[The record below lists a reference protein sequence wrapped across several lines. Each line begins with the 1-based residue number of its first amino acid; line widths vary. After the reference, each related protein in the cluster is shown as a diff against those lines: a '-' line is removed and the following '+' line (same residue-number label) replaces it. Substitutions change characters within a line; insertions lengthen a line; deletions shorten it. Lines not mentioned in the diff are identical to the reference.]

1 LACGAEP
8 PRADDNAV
16 SRIQR
21 VDGNFDILLQQ
32 VLNGLVLGS
41 IYALVALGYTMVYG
55 IIGLINFAHGEV
67 VMVGA
72 MVTISVLTMLAGAG
86 FAPGLIT
93 LLLAIMAAVVV
104 CMLLA
109 QGMEKYAYRPL
120 RKAPR
125 LTPLILAIGIS
136 IALQNLA
143 MMIWG
148 RGYKTF
154 PEVVETQPVDV
165 FGATITNVQLS
176 IMLIAVVIMLG
187 LWLLVDK
194 TRLGKAMRA
203 TAQNQEVAGLMG
215 ININRVIS
223 ATFLIGA
230 SLGAIAGVMRAIN
243 YGQADAYMGL
253 LLGLKAFS
261 AAVLGGIGNLF
272 GAMAG
277 GLLLGL
283 IESLAAGY
291 TGQITGG
298 FLGANY
304 QDIFAFAVLILVL
317 LFRPNGL
324 LGERQ
329 ADRA

>member
-1 LACGAEP
+1 MVPVGVLPARDALYEETLVE
-8 PRADDNAV
+8 AQLNV
-16 SRIQR
+16 
-21 VDGNFDILLQQ
+21 LMQQ
-32 VLNGLVLGS
+32 ILNGLVLGS

-72 MVTISVLTMLAGAG
+72 MVTISVLTMLMGFGMSAGV
-86 FAPGLIT
+86 LT
-93 LLLAIMAAVVV
+93 LLFALMIACVI

-109 QGMEKYAYRPL
+109 QGMEKFAYRPL

-136 IALQNLA
+136 IILQNAA

-154 PEVVETQPVDV
+154 PEVIEIHPVN
-165 FGATITNVQLS
+165 FLGATLTNVQLS
-176 IMLIAVVIMLG
+176 IMVISVVIMFG
-187 LWLLVDK
+187 LWVLVDK
-194 TRLGKAMRA
+194 TKLGKAMRA

-215 ININRVIS
+215 ININRIIS

-230 SLGAIAGVMRAIN
+230 ALGSIAGVMRAIN
-243 YGQADAYMGL
+243 YGQADPYMGL

-277 GLLLGL
+277 GILLGL

-291 TGQITGG
+291 MGQVTDG
-298 FLGANY
+298 FLGSNY
-304 QDIFAFAVLILVL
+304 QDIFAFMVLVLVL
-317 LFRPNGL
+317 LVRPNGL
-324 LGERQ
+324 MGERM

>member
-1 LACGAEP
+1 M
-8 PRADDNAV
+8 
-16 SRIQR
+16 
-21 VDGNFDILLQQ
+21 QQ

-165 FGATITNVQLS
+165 FGATVTNVQLS

-215 ININRVIS
+215 ININRVIT

>member
-1 LACGAEP
+1 
-8 PRADDNAV
+8 
-16 SRIQR
+16 
-21 VDGNFDILLQQ
+21 VDANLNILLQQ
-32 VLNGLVLGS
+32 ILNGLVLGS

-55 IIGLINFAHGEV
+55 IIGLINFAHGEI

-72 MVTISVLTMLAGAG
+72 MVTISVLTMLAGFG
-86 FAPGLIT
+86 FAPGVLT
-93 LLLAIMAAVVV
+93 LLLAIMIAAVV
-104 CMLLA
+104 CMLMA
-109 QGMEKYAYRPL
+109 QGMEKFAYRPL

-136 IALQNLA
+136 IFLQNLA

-154 PEVVETQPVDV
+154 PEVVETQPIDV
-165 FGATITNVQLS
+165 FGATITNIQMS
-176 IMLIAVVIMLG
+176 IMIISVVIMFA

-223 ATFLIGA
+223 ATFVIGA
-230 SLGAIAGVMRAIN
+230 SLGAVAGVMRAVN

-277 GLLLGL
+277 GILLGL

-291 TGQITGG
+291 TGQLTGG

-304 QDIFAFAVLILVL
+304 QDIFAFMVLIMVL

-324 LGERQ
+324 MGERQ

>member
-1 LACGAEP
+1 M
-8 PRADDNAV
+8 DNIALV
-16 SRIQR
+16 
-21 VDGNFDILLQQ
+21 ILLQQ
-32 VLNGLVLGS
+32 LLNGLVLGS

-72 MVTISVLTMLAGAG
+72 MVTITMLGLLASFGLH
-86 FAPGLIT
+86 PGVLT
-93 LLLAIMAAVVV
+93 LLLAIMAAMAV
-104 CMLLA
+104 CMLMA
-109 QGMEKYAYRPL
+109 GGMEKFAYRPL
-120 RKAPR
+120 RRAPR

-136 IALQNLA
+136 IFLQNLA

-154 PEVVETQPVDV
+154 PEVVETFPIDV
-165 FGATITNVQLS
+165 MGATVTNIQLS
-176 IMLIAVVIMLG
+176 IMVISIVIMVA

-203 TAQNQEVAGLMG
+203 TAQNQEVAKLMG
-215 ININRVIS
+215 IDINRVIS
-223 ATFLIGA
+223 LTFVIGA
-230 SLGAIAGVMRAIN
+230 GLGAIAGVMRAIN

-272 GAMAG
+272 GAVLG

-291 TGQITGG
+291 ASDFTGG
-298 FLGANY
+298 IIGANY
-304 QDIFAFAVLILVL
+304 QDIFAFMVLILVL
-317 LFRPNGL
+317 LLRPNGL
-324 LGERQ
+324 MGERQ

>member
-1 LACGAEP
+1 MLAQVIAGEY
-8 PRADDNAV
+8 NAAL
-16 SRIQR
+16 RIHQ
-21 VDGNFDILLQQ
+21 VEANLNILLQQ
-32 VLNGLVLGS
+32 ILNGLVLGS

-55 IIGLINFAHGEV
+55 IIGLINFAHGEI

-72 MVTISVLTMLAGAG
+72 MVTISVLTMLAGFG
-86 FAPGLIT
+86 FAPGVLT
-93 LLLAIMAAVVV
+93 LMFAIMIAAAV
-104 CMLLA
+104 CMLMA
-109 QGMEKYAYRPL
+109 QGMEKFAYRPL

-136 IALQNLA
+136 IFLQNLA

-154 PEVVETQPVDV
+154 PEVVETRPIEV
-165 FGATITNVQLS
+165 FGATITNIQMS
-176 IMLIAVVIMLG
+176 IMIISVVIMFA
-187 LWLLVDK
+187 LWVLVDK

-223 ATFLIGA
+223 ATFVIGA
-230 SLGAIAGVMRAIN
+230 SLGAVAGVMRAVN

-277 GLLLGL
+277 GILLGL

-291 TGQITGG
+291 TGQLTGG

-304 QDIFAFAVLILVL
+304 QDIFAFMVLIMVL

-324 LGERQ
+324 MGERQ

>member
-1 LACGAEP
+1 MDANL
-8 PRADDNAV
+8 
-16 SRIQR
+16 S
-21 VDGNFDILLQQ
+21 ILLQQ
-32 VLNGLVLGS
+32 ILNGLVLGS

-55 IIGLINFAHGEV
+55 IIGLINFAHGEI

-72 MVTISVLTMLAGAG
+72 MVTISVLTMLAGFG
-86 FAPGLIT
+86 FAPGVLT
-93 LLLAIMAAVVV
+93 LMFAIMIAAVV
-104 CMLLA
+104 CMLMA
-109 QGMEKYAYRPL
+109 QGMEKFAYRPL

-136 IALQNLA
+136 IFLQNLA

-154 PEVVETQPVDV
+154 PEVVETRPVEV
-165 FGATITNVQLS
+165 FGATITNIQMS
-176 IMLIAVVIMLG
+176 IMIISVVIMFA
-187 LWLLVDK
+187 LWVLVDK

-223 ATFLIGA
+223 ATFVIGA
-230 SLGAIAGVMRAIN
+230 SLGAVAGVMRAVN

-277 GLLLGL
+277 GILLGL

-291 TGQITGG
+291 TGHLTGG

-304 QDIFAFAVLILVL
+304 QDIFAFMVLIMVL

-324 LGERQ
+324 MGERQ

>member
-1 LACGAEP
+1 MHAT
-8 PRADDNAV
+8 
-16 SRIQR
+16 
-21 VDGNFDILLQQ
+21 FDILLQQ
-32 VLNGLVLGS
+32 LLNGLVLGS

-72 MVTISVLTMLAGAG
+72 MVTISALSMLAGFG
-86 FAPGLIT
+86 FAPGMLT
-93 LLLAIMAAVVV
+93 LLLAIMIAAAV
-104 CMLLA
+104 CMLMA
-109 QGMEKYAYRPL
+109 QGMEKFAYRPL

-136 IALQNLA
+136 ILLQNLA
-143 MMIWG
+143 MMVWG

-154 PEVVETQPVDV
+154 PDIIDTYPVQV
-165 FGATITNVQLS
+165 FGASVTNVQVS
-176 IMLIAVVIMLG
+176 IMVISVAIMFA

-203 TAQNQEVAGLMG
+203 TAQNQDVARLMG
-215 ININRVIS
+215 IDVNRVIS
-223 ATFLIGA
+223 ATFVIGA
-230 SLGAIAGVMRAIN
+230 GLGAVAGVMRAIN

-272 GAMAG
+272 GAMLG

-291 TGQITGG
+291 TGQLTGG

-304 QDIFAFAVLILVL
+304 QDIFAFMVLILVL

-324 LGERQ
+324 MGERL

>member
-1 LACGAEP
+1 VEANL
-8 PRADDNAV
+8 
-16 SRIQR
+16 
-21 VDGNFDILLQQ
+21 DILLQQ
-32 VLNGLVLGS
+32 ILNGLVLGS

-55 IIGLINFAHGEV
+55 IIGLINFAHGEI

-72 MVTISVLTMLAGAG
+72 MVTISVLTMLAGFG
-86 FAPGLIT
+86 FPPGVLT
-93 LLLAIMAAVVV
+93 LLFAIMLAAVV
-104 CMLLA
+104 CMLMA
-109 QGMEKYAYRPL
+109 QGMEKFAYRPL

-136 IALQNLA
+136 IFLQNLA

-154 PEVVETQPVDV
+154 PEVVETRPIDV
-165 FGATITNVQLS
+165 FGATITNVQMS
-176 IMLIAVVIMLG
+176 IMIISVVIMLA

-223 ATFLIGA
+223 ATFVIGA
-230 SLGAIAGVMRAIN
+230 SLGAIAGVMRAVN

-277 GLLLGL
+277 GILLGL

-291 TGQITGG
+291 TGQMTGG

-304 QDIFAFAVLILVL
+304 QDIFAFMVLIMVL

-324 LGERQ
+324 MGERQ

>member
-1 LACGAEP
+1 
-8 PRADDNAV
+8 
-16 SRIQR
+16 
-21 VDGNFDILLQQ
+21 
-32 VLNGLVLGS
+32 
-41 IYALVALGYTMVYG
+41 
-55 IIGLINFAHGEV
+55 
-67 VMVGA
+67 MVGA
-72 MVTISVLTMLAGAG
+72 MVTISVLTMLAGFG
-86 FAPGLIT
+86 FAPGVLT
-93 LLLAIMAAVVV
+93 LMFAIMIAAVV
-104 CMLLA
+104 CMLMA
-109 QGMEKYAYRPL
+109 QGMEKFAYRPL

-136 IALQNLA
+136 IFLQNLA

-154 PEVVETQPVDV
+154 PEVVETRPIEV
-165 FGATITNVQLS
+165 FGATITNIQMS
-176 IMLIAVVIMLG
+176 IMIISVVIMFA
-187 LWLLVDK
+187 LWVLVDK

-223 ATFLIGA
+223 ATFVIGA
-230 SLGAIAGVMRAIN
+230 SLGAVAGVMRAVN

-277 GLLLGL
+277 GILLGL

-304 QDIFAFAVLILVL
+304 QDIFAFMVLIMVL

-324 LGERQ
+324 MGERQ

>member
-1 LACGAEP
+1 M
-8 PRADDNAV
+8 
-16 SRIQR
+16 
-21 VDGNFDILLQQ
+21 LQQ
-32 VLNGLVLGS
+32 ILNGLVLGS

-86 FAPGLIT
+86 FAPGIVT
-93 LLLAIMAAVVV
+93 LLIAIMAAAVV

-154 PEVVETQPVDV
+154 PEVVETQPVEI
-165 FGATITNVQLS
+165 FGATMTNVQVA
-176 IMLIAVVIMLG
+176 IMLIAVVIMLA

-194 TRLGKAMRA
+194 TKLGKAMRA

-291 TGQITGG
+291 TGQLTGG

>member
-1 LACGAEP
+1 ME
-8 PRADDNAV
+8 
-16 SRIQR
+16 
-21 VDGNFDILLQQ
+21 GNFDILLQQ

-72 MVTISVLTMLAGAG
+72 MVTISVLTALAGAG
-86 FAPGLIT
+86 FAPGILT
-93 LLLAIMAAVVV
+93 LLLAIMIAAAV
-104 CMLLA
+104 CMLMA

-154 PEVVETQPVDV
+154 PDVVETQPIEL
-165 FGATITNVQLS
+165 FGATITNVQAS
-176 IMLIAVVIMLG
+176 IMIISVVIMLG

-230 SLGAIAGVMRAIN
+230 GLGAIAGVMRAIN

-291 TGQITGG
+291 TGQLTGG

-324 LGERQ
+324 MGERQ

>member
-1 LACGAEP
+1 MEANL
-8 PRADDNAV
+8 N
-16 SRIQR
+16 
-21 VDGNFDILLQQ
+21 ILLQQ
-32 VLNGLVLGS
+32 ILNGLVLGS

-55 IIGLINFAHGEV
+55 IIGLINFAHGEI

-72 MVTISVLTMLAGAG
+72 MVTISVLTMLAGFG
-86 FAPGLIT
+86 FPPGVLT
-93 LLLAIMAAVVV
+93 LLFAIMISAVV
-104 CMLLA
+104 CMLMA
-109 QGMEKYAYRPL
+109 QGMEKFAYRPL

-136 IALQNLA
+136 IFLQNLA

-154 PEVVETQPVDV
+154 PEVVETRPIDV
-165 FGATITNVQLS
+165 FGATITNVQMS
-176 IMLIAVVIMLG
+176 IMIISVVIMFA

-223 ATFLIGA
+223 ATFVIGA
-230 SLGAIAGVMRAIN
+230 SLGAIAGVMRAVN

-277 GLLLGL
+277 GILLGL

-291 TGQITGG
+291 TGQMTGG

-304 QDIFAFAVLILVL
+304 QDIFAFMVLIMVL
-317 LFRPNGL
+317 LLRPNGL
-324 LGERQ
+324 MGERQ

>member
-1 LACGAEP
+1 MP
-8 PRADDNAV
+8 MRADDNAV
-16 SRIQR
+16 SRIQL

-86 FAPGLIT
+86 FAPGIVT
-93 LLLAIMAAVVV
+93 LLLAIMAAAVV

-109 QGMEKYAYRPL
+109 QGMEKFAYRPL

-154 PEVVETQPVDV
+154 PEVVEVQPVEV
-165 FGATITNVQLS
+165 FGATMTNVQMS
-176 IMLIAVVIMLG
+176 IMVIAVVIMFG

-194 TRLGKAMRA
+194 TRVGKAMRA

-291 TGQITGG
+291 TGQLTGG

>member
-1 LACGAEP
+1 M
-8 PRADDNAV
+8 
-16 SRIQR
+16 
-21 VDGNFDILLQQ
+21 DGTFDILLQQ

-67 VMVGA
+67 VMGGA
-72 MVTISVLTMLAGAG
+72 MVTISVLSMLAGAG
-86 FAPGLIT
+86 FAPGIVT
-93 LLLAIMAAVVV
+93 LLLAIMAAAVV

-154 PEVVETQPVDV
+154 PEVIETQPVEIL
-165 FGATITNVQLS
+165 GATLTNVQVS
-176 IMLIAVVIMLG
+176 IMIISVVIMLG

-283 IESLAAGY
+283 IELLAAGY
-291 TGQITGG
+291 AGQFTGG

>member
-1 LACGAEP
+1 M
-8 PRADDNAV
+8 
-16 SRIQR
+16 
-21 VDGNFDILLQQ
+21 DGNFDILLQQ

-86 FAPGLIT
+86 FAPGIIT

-230 SLGAIAGVMRAIN
+230 SLGAIAGVMRAVN

-291 TGQITGG
+291 TGQLTGG

>member
-1 LACGAEP
+1 VHGAEP
-8 PRADDNAV
+8 LCADDNAV
-16 SRIQR
+16 SRIQL

-86 FAPGLIT
+86 FAPGILT
-93 LLLAIMAAVVV
+93 LLLAIMAAAVV

-154 PEVVETQPVDV
+154 PEVVEVQPVEV
-165 FGATITNVQLS
+165 FGATLTNVQVS
-176 IMLIAVVIMLG
+176 IMLIAVVIMFG

-291 TGQITGG
+291 TGQLTGG

>member
-1 LACGAEP
+1 M
-8 PRADDNAV
+8 
-16 SRIQR
+16 
-21 VDGNFDILLQQ
+21 DGTFDILLQQ

-72 MVTISVLTMLAGAG
+72 MVTISVLTLLTGAG
-86 FAPGLIT
+86 FAPGIIT
-93 LLLAIMAAVVV
+93 LLLAIMAAAVV

-136 IALQNLA
+136 IVLQNLA

-154 PEVVETQPVDV
+154 PEVVQTRSIDV
-165 FGATITNVQLS
+165 FGATITNVQLA
-176 IMLIAVVIMLG
+176 IMLIAVVIMVG
-187 LWLLVDK
+187 LWLLVDR

-230 SLGAIAGVMRAIN
+230 GLGAIAGVMRAIN

-291 TGQITGG
+291 MSQLTGG
-298 FLGANY
+298 YLGANY

-317 LFRPNGL
+317 LLRPNGL

>member
-1 LACGAEP
+1 MEATL
-8 PRADDNAV
+8 N
-16 SRIQR
+16 
-21 VDGNFDILLQQ
+21 ILLQQ

-55 IIGLINFAHGEV
+55 IIGLINFAHGEI

-72 MVTISVLTMLAGAG
+72 MVTISVLTMLAGFG
-86 FAPGLIT
+86 FAPGVLT
-93 LLLAIMAAVVV
+93 LLLAIMIAAIV
-104 CMLLA
+104 CMLMA
-109 QGMEKYAYRPL
+109 QGMEKFAYRPL

-136 IALQNLA
+136 IFLQNLA

-154 PEVVETQPVDV
+154 PEVVETQPIDI

-176 IMLIAVVIMLG
+176 IMIISVCIMVG

-194 TRLGKAMRA
+194 TKLGKAMRA

-223 ATFLIGA
+223 ATFVIGA
-230 SLGAIAGVMRAIN
+230 SLGAIAGVMRAVN

-272 GAMAG
+272 GAMLG

-291 TGQITGG
+291 TGQVTGG

-304 QDIFAFAVLILVL
+304 QDIFAFMVLIMVL

-324 LGERQ
+324 MGERM

>member
-1 LACGAEP
+1 M
-8 PRADDNAV
+8 
-16 SRIQR
+16 
-21 VDGNFDILLQQ
+21 DGNFDILLQQ

-86 FAPGLIT
+86 FAPGILT
-93 LLLAIMAAVVV
+93 LLLAIMAAAVV

-154 PEVVETQPVDV
+154 PEVVEVQPVEV
-165 FGATITNVQLS
+165 FGATLTNVQLS

-291 TGQITGG
+291 TGQLTGG

>member
-1 LACGAEP
+1 VEANL
-8 PRADDNAV
+8 N
-16 SRIQR
+16 
-21 VDGNFDILLQQ
+21 ILLQQ

-55 IIGLINFAHGEV
+55 IIGLINFAHGEI

-72 MVTISVLTMLAGAG
+72 MVTISVLTMLAGFG
-86 FAPGLIT
+86 FAPGVLT
-93 LLLAIMAAVVV
+93 LLFAIMIAAVV
-104 CMLLA
+104 CMLMA
-109 QGMEKYAYRPL
+109 QGMEKFAYRPL

-136 IALQNLA
+136 IFLQNLA

-154 PEVVETQPVDV
+154 PEVVETQPIDI
-165 FGATITNVQLS
+165 FGATITNIQLS
-176 IMLIAVVIMLG
+176 IMLISVVIMLA

-223 ATFLIGA
+223 ATFVIGA
-230 SLGAIAGVMRAIN
+230 SLGAIAGVMRAVN

-291 TGQITGG
+291 TGQLTGG

-304 QDIFAFAVLILVL
+304 QDIFAFMVLIMVL

-324 LGERQ
+324 MGERM

>member
-1 LACGAEP
+1 MHDNPLSCVVV
-8 PRADDNAV
+8 NAV
-16 SRIQR
+16 SRIQL

-86 FAPGLIT
+86 FAPGIVT
-93 LLLAIMAAVVV
+93 LLLAIMAAAVV

-165 FGATITNVQLS
+165 FGATMTNVQLS

>member
-1 LACGAEP
+1 M
-8 PRADDNAV
+8 
-16 SRIQR
+16 
-21 VDGNFDILLQQ
+21 DGTFDILLQQ

-55 IIGLINFAHGEV
+55 IIGLINFAHGEI

-86 FAPGLIT
+86 FAPGIIT

-154 PEVVETQPVDV
+154 PEVVETQPVEV

-176 IMLIAVVIMLG
+176 IMLIAVVIMFG

-230 SLGAIAGVMRAIN
+230 SLGAIAGVMRAVN

-291 TGQITGG
+291 TGQLTGG

>member
-1 LACGAEP
+1 MEANL
-8 PRADDNAV
+8 N
-16 SRIQR
+16 
-21 VDGNFDILLQQ
+21 ILLQQ
-32 VLNGLVLGS
+32 ILNGLVLGS

-55 IIGLINFAHGEV
+55 IIGLINFAHGEI

-72 MVTISVLTMLAGAG
+72 MVTISVLTMLAGFG
-86 FAPGLIT
+86 FPPGVLT
-93 LLLAIMAAVVV
+93 LLFAIMISAVV
-104 CMLLA
+104 CMLMA
-109 QGMEKYAYRPL
+109 QGMEKFAYRPL

-136 IALQNLA
+136 IFLQNLA

-154 PEVVETQPVDV
+154 PEVVETRPIDV
-165 FGATITNVQLS
+165 FGATITNVQMS
-176 IMLIAVVIMLG
+176 IMIISVVILFA

-223 ATFLIGA
+223 ATFVIGA
-230 SLGAIAGVMRAIN
+230 SLGAIAGVMRAVN

-277 GLLLGL
+277 GILLGL

-291 TGQITGG
+291 TGQMTGG

-304 QDIFAFAVLILVL
+304 QDIFAFMVLIMVL
-317 LFRPNGL
+317 LLRPNGL
-324 LGERQ
+324 MGERQ

>member
-1 LACGAEP
+1 MDANL
-8 PRADDNAV
+8 
-16 SRIQR
+16 S
-21 VDGNFDILLQQ
+21 ILLQQ
-32 VLNGLVLGS
+32 ILNGLVLGS

-55 IIGLINFAHGEV
+55 IIGLINFAHGEI

-72 MVTISVLTMLAGAG
+72 MVTISVLTMLAGFG
-86 FAPGLIT
+86 FAPGVLT
-93 LLLAIMAAVVV
+93 LLLAIMIAAVV
-104 CMLLA
+104 CMLMA
-109 QGMEKYAYRPL
+109 QGMEKFAYRPL

-136 IALQNLA
+136 IFLQNMA

-154 PEVVETQPVDV
+154 PEVVETRPIEV
-165 FGATITNVQLS
+165 FGATITNIQMS
-176 IMLIAVVIMLG
+176 IMIISVVIMFA
-187 LWLLVDK
+187 LWVLVDK

-223 ATFLIGA
+223 ATFVIGA
-230 SLGAIAGVMRAIN
+230 SLGAVAGVMRAVN

-277 GLLLGL
+277 GILLGL

-291 TGQITGG
+291 TGQLTGG

-304 QDIFAFAVLILVL
+304 QDIFAFMVLILVL

-324 LGERQ
+324 MGERQ

>member
-1 LACGAEP
+1 MDANL
-8 PRADDNAV
+8 
-16 SRIQR
+16 S
-21 VDGNFDILLQQ
+21 ILLQQ
-32 VLNGLVLGS
+32 ILNGLVLGS

-72 MVTISVLTMLAGAG
+72 MVTISVLTMLAGFG
-86 FAPGLIT
+86 FAPGVLT
-93 LLLAIMAAVVV
+93 LMFAIMIAAAV
-104 CMLLA
+104 CMLMA
-109 QGMEKYAYRPL
+109 QGMEKFAYRPL

-136 IALQNLA
+136 IFLQNLA

-154 PEVVETQPVDV
+154 PEVVETRPVEV
-165 FGATITNVQLS
+165 FGATITNVQMS
-176 IMLIAVVIMLG
+176 IMIISVVIMFA
-187 LWLLVDK
+187 LWVLVDK

-223 ATFLIGA
+223 ATFVIGA
-230 SLGAIAGVMRAIN
+230 SLGAVAGVMRAVN

-277 GLLLGL
+277 GILLGL

-291 TGQITGG
+291 TGQVTGG

-304 QDIFAFAVLILVL
+304 QDIFAFMVLIMVL

-324 LGERQ
+324 MGERQ

>member
-1 LACGAEP
+1 M
-8 PRADDNAV
+8 
-16 SRIQR
+16 
-21 VDGNFDILLQQ
+21 DGNFDILLQQ

-86 FAPGLIT
+86 FAPGIVT
-93 LLLAIMAAVVV
+93 LLLAIMAAAVV

-154 PEVVETQPVDV
+154 PEVVETQPVDIL
-165 FGATITNVQLS
+165 GATLTNVQVS
-176 IMLIAVVIMLG
+176 IMLIAVVIMFG
-187 LWLLVDK
+187 LWVLVDK

>member
-1 LACGAEP
+1 MLSQVITDEY
-8 PRADDNAV
+8 NAAL
-16 SRIQR
+16 RIHQ
-21 VDGNFDILLQQ
+21 VEANLNILLQQ

-55 IIGLINFAHGEV
+55 IIGLINFAHGEI

-72 MVTISVLTMLAGAG
+72 MVTISVLTMLAGFG
-86 FAPGLIT
+86 FAPGVLT
-93 LLLAIMAAVVV
+93 LMFAIMIAAVV
-104 CMLLA
+104 CMLMA
-109 QGMEKYAYRPL
+109 QGMEKFAYRPL

-136 IALQNLA
+136 IFLQNLA

-154 PEVVETQPVDV
+154 PEVVETRPIEV
-165 FGATITNVQLS
+165 FGATITNIQMS
-176 IMLIAVVIMLG
+176 IMIISVVIMFA
-187 LWLLVDK
+187 LWVLVDK

-223 ATFLIGA
+223 ATFVIGA
-230 SLGAIAGVMRAIN
+230 SLGAVAGVMRAVN

-277 GLLLGL
+277 GILLGL

-304 QDIFAFAVLILVL
+304 QDIFAFMVLIMVL

-324 LGERQ
+324 MGERQ

>member
-1 LACGAEP
+1 
-8 PRADDNAV
+8 
-16 SRIQR
+16 

-72 MVTISVLTMLAGAG
+72 MVTISVLTMLAGVG
-86 FAPGLIT
+86 FAPGIIT

-136 IALQNLA
+136 IVLQNLA

-154 PEVVETQPVDV
+154 PEVVETQPIDV
-165 FGATITNVQLS
+165 FGATVTNVQLS

>member
-1 LACGAEP
+1 MDANL
-8 PRADDNAV
+8 
-16 SRIQR
+16 S
-21 VDGNFDILLQQ
+21 ILLQQ
-32 VLNGLVLGS
+32 ILNGLVLGS

-55 IIGLINFAHGEV
+55 IIGLINFAHGEI

-72 MVTISVLTMLAGAG
+72 MVTISVLTMLAGFG
-86 FAPGLIT
+86 FAPGVLT
-93 LLLAIMAAVVV
+93 LLFAIMIAAVV
-104 CMLLA
+104 CMLMA
-109 QGMEKYAYRPL
+109 QGMEKFAYRPL

-136 IALQNLA
+136 IFLQNLA

-154 PEVVETQPVDV
+154 PEVVETRPVEV
-165 FGATITNVQLS
+165 FGATITNIQMS
-176 IMLIAVVIMLG
+176 IMIISVVIMFA
-187 LWLLVDK
+187 LWVLVDK

-223 ATFLIGA
+223 ATFVIGA
-230 SLGAIAGVMRAIN
+230 SLGAVAGVMRAVN

-277 GLLLGL
+277 GILLGL

-291 TGQITGG
+291 TGQLTGG

-304 QDIFAFAVLILVL
+304 QDIFAFLVLIMVL

-324 LGERQ
+324 MGERQ

>member
-1 LACGAEP
+1 MEANL
-8 PRADDNAV
+8 N
-16 SRIQR
+16 
-21 VDGNFDILLQQ
+21 ILLQQ
-32 VLNGLVLGS
+32 ILNGLVLGS

-55 IIGLINFAHGEV
+55 IIGLINFAHGEI

-72 MVTISVLTMLAGAG
+72 MVTISVLTMLAGFG
-86 FAPGLIT
+86 FAPGMLT
-93 LLLAIMAAVVV
+93 LMFAIMIAAIV
-104 CMLLA
+104 CMLMA
-109 QGMEKYAYRPL
+109 QGMEKFAYRPL

-136 IALQNLA
+136 IFLQNLA

-154 PEVVETQPVDV
+154 PEVVETRPIEV
-165 FGATITNVQLS
+165 FGATITNVQMS
-176 IMLIAVVIMLG
+176 IMIISVVIMFA
-187 LWLLVDK
+187 LWVLVDK

-223 ATFLIGA
+223 ATFVIGA
-230 SLGAIAGVMRAIN
+230 SLGAVAGVMRAVN

-277 GLLLGL
+277 GILLGL

-291 TGQITGG
+291 TGQLTGG

-304 QDIFAFAVLILVL
+304 QDIFAFMVLIMVL

-324 LGERQ
+324 MGERQ

>member
-1 LACGAEP
+1 MEANL
-8 PRADDNAV
+8 N
-16 SRIQR
+16 
-21 VDGNFDILLQQ
+21 ILLQQ
-32 VLNGLVLGS
+32 ILNGLVLGS

-55 IIGLINFAHGEV
+55 IIGLINFAHGEI

-72 MVTISVLTMLAGAG
+72 MVTISVLTMLAGFG
-86 FAPGLIT
+86 FAPGVLT
-93 LLLAIMAAVVV
+93 LMFAIMIAAAV
-104 CMLLA
+104 CMLMA
-109 QGMEKYAYRPL
+109 QGMEKFAYRPL

-136 IALQNLA
+136 IFLQNLA

-154 PEVVETQPVDV
+154 PEVVETRPIEV
-165 FGATITNVQLS
+165 FGATITNIQMS
-176 IMLIAVVIMLG
+176 IMIISVVIMFA
-187 LWLLVDK
+187 LWVLVDK

-223 ATFLIGA
+223 ATFVIGA
-230 SLGAIAGVMRAIN
+230 SLGAVAGVMRAVN

-277 GLLLGL
+277 GILLGL

-291 TGQITGG
+291 TGQLTGG

-304 QDIFAFAVLILVL
+304 QDIFAFMVLIMVL

-324 LGERQ
+324 MGERQ